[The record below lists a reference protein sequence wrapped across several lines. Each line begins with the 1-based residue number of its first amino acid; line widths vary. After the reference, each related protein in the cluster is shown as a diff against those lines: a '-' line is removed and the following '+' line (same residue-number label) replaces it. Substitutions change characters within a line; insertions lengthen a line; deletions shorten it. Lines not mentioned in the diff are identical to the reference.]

1 MELCPTARD
10 FAIRQTQF
18 FPEILGGFPEK
29 LGQYEGISCGVSYYL
44 LAAVGTDG
52 WTEEQLI
59 PSGKYVVSRLS
70 NKTDSEIARTAS

>member
-1 MELCPTARD
+1 MPNGERFCHQAN
-10 FAIRQTQF
+10 AIF
-18 FPEILGGFPEK
+18 LEILGGFPEK

-59 PSGKYVVSRLS
+59 PSDKYVVSRLS